1 MLHGKDQV
9 VYNMH
14 GLVHL
19 AGDVKVHSHLD
30 SISGF
35 PYENL
40 LGELKR
46 MIRNADNPLAQV
58 IRRLSEQ
65 EQTGYGFDS
74 HIEQETS

>member
-1 MLHGKDQV
+1 M
-9 VYNMH
+9 YNIH

-19 AGDVKVHSHLD
+19 AGDVKVRRHLD

-40 LGELKR
+40 LGELKSLVR
-46 MIRNADNPLAQV
+46 KADNPLAQV